1 MVRLFREDIM
11 ATPAT
16 SSTATSPASKNNR
29 GKDQIHWS
37 DGVWKALDL
46 AVVHEMMWTRIG
58 AKFLPTFHVDKRQTT
73 VASDRVTPPTGV
85 RGGDP
90 AYSIDEGDTNR
101 IQEYWVQFRMSVAQ
115 VDKEEHE
122 ESALPSAD
130 PVQHPK
136 LHAVDSAAAEHHHVT
151 HSHRASTGVSLA
163 MRTANVLAQAEDLV
177 IFNGQN
183 ATANSPLFNALI
195 VQALDT
201 NLQRNLDLGLLN
213 IRPVPVGAPPANTPS
228 ITLPPSQVIPVH
240 PAAAAAGVNPPR
252 YSDNT
257 LDAIARGVSIL
268 QGFGHYEHYALV
280 LHTIPYADLHQSLAN
295 TLIQTVEPVSHLV
308 KAGIYGTGTLP
319 PFDGMNAGLP
329 TQFLDAN
336 SNPLAFNAVPN
347 WAWGAANRVLYTGV
361 LISLSGNTMD
371 LVRGQMDDNLD
382 VSVTFNQRDANE
394 QYRFRVVE
402 RFCLRLKDPT
412 AVVLLLFVDA

>member
-11 ATPAT
+11 GTPAT

-136 LHAVDSAAAEHHHVT
+136 LHAVDSAAADHHHVT

-213 IRPVPVGAPPANTPS
+213 IRPVPVG
-228 ITLPPSQVIPVH
+228 
-240 PAAAAAGVNPPR
+240 
-252 YSDNT
+252 
-257 LDAIARGVSIL
+257 
-268 QGFGHYEHYALV
+268 
-280 LHTIPYADLHQSLAN
+280 
-295 TLIQTVEPVSHLV
+295 
-308 KAGIYGTGTLP
+308 
-319 PFDGMNAGLP
+319 
-329 TQFLDAN
+329 
-336 SNPLAFNAVPN
+336 
-347 WAWGAANRVLYTGV
+347 
-361 LISLSGNTMD
+361 
-371 LVRGQMDDNLD
+371 
-382 VSVTFNQRDANE
+382 
-394 QYRFRVVE
+394 
-402 RFCLRLKDPT
+402 
-412 AVVLLLFVDA
+412 